1 MIRRP
6 PRSTLFPYTTLFR
19 SHNPYGARRRP
30 RDGLDGHSNAECG
43 VRNAECK
50 WKVGPRVTVNWSPT
64 DVTPHQQPWVS
75 SPDTLTEEWHERGS
89 DGRARGHCAR
99 GRRLQRTARGRA
111 PA

>member
-64 DVTPHQQPWVS
+64 DVRSEEHTSELQ
-75 SPDTLTEEWHERGS
+75 SPCNLVCRLLLEKKKRS
-89 DGRARGHCAR
+89 ARTQTSPRCA
-99 GRRLQRTARGRA
+99 
-111 PA
+111 